1 MSCLEANQQPGVASQ
16 SDSGDSSF
24 SSTVTNTCRQACSGS
39 TPAGSLNATHYEL
52 PRGKP
57 TTGRGFAKRLG
68 RQQLLASCHE
78 HDLIMVEHLFL
89 PLMFPLQ
96 SHHLPPMPCSLSAL
110 TSILA
115 LEPATKWLHQPSWSN
130 CFLPVSISYPVSRNI
145 TASFAPSTPSHKAI
159 KLSMNI
165 SIQTPLQTTRSA
177 IQKPSFFVL
186 KLSDSARPG
195 SMSQS
200 KDQKRH
206 LHIFTAGSAGIAGHT
221 LNWTSQDSYIC
232 AAGLNILGE
241 LPIDR
246 SWLTYDIVEAG
257 LVLGKSGARS
267 VQHSN
272 CAPRCLTEELIP
284 SSASK
289 SAGDGIGPPPKRR
302 RRNQYDETKDFPVEI
317 IDLSTE
323 SEGEDRVTHRHDP
336 SNHLIS
342 EKKGQEL
349 QNFVTVL
356 KLEWMNTSIK
366 SGKCVSQDP
375 FVVYLGRKIPP
386 PPPPTKAENK
396 QDLLQKSNQIIQRV
410 NHDASLP
417 TPRAPP
423 PDHIY
428 ARRSKRTPRWIS
440 QRPRPSYIDKRP
452 QNMKRGNGCTPT
464 AGLGPRPS
472 RICLPTLST
481 LHSPN
486 EDFISQLVKIRQIRK
501 LTLDEI
507 GVRAYST
514 SIASL
519 AAYPHPIQR
528 PSEILALPGC
538 NAKIAEL
545 FSQFQQ
551 HGGCNHTDDD
561 GNVATADA
569 LETDP
574 ALCVLNSFYQIW
586 GVGAKTAREFYQRG
600 WRDLDDI
607 VEHGWSTL
615 SRVQQIGVKFYEE
628 FQQGVPRAE
637 SEGIAT
643 VIRDHAGRVRPEA
656 GGGCGIECVIVGGYR
671 RGKGLSG
678 DVDVVLSHRDDAVT
692 RNLVVDVVASL
703 EAERCIT
710 HTLSLHLTSSLREQQ
725 TLPFDGDDTRKFD
738 TLDKAL
744 VVWQDPHFDPTIPGH
759 DGHQGGNPNIHRR
772 VDIIISPWRT
782 IGCAV
787 LGWSGDLT
795 FQRDLRRYAKKA
807 RSLKFDSSGVRDRST
822 GRQIDLEHDGETWEE
837 REKLVMEGLGV
848 GWRPPEERCS
858 R

>member
-1 MSCLEANQQPGVASQ
+1 MLLETPLFSRQ
-16 SDSGDSSF
+16 SSLSKDKTEHVTIF
-24 SSTVTNTCRQACSGS
+24 SSQ
-39 TPAGSLNATHYEL
+39 
-52 PRGKP
+52 
-57 TTGRGFAKRLG
+57 
-68 RQQLLASCHE
+68 
-78 HDLIMVEHLFL
+78 
-89 PLMFPLQ
+89 
-96 SHHLPPMPCSLSAL
+96 PP
-110 TSILA
+110 I
-115 LEPATKWLHQPSWSN
+115 
-130 CFLPVSISYPVSRNI
+130 FILPV
-145 TASFAPSTPSHKAI
+145 H
-159 KLSMNI
+159 LS
-165 SIQTPLQTTRSA
+165 LE
-177 IQKPSFFVL
+177 
-186 KLSDSARPG
+186 
-195 SMSQS
+195 
-200 KDQKRH
+200 
-206 LHIFTAGSAGIAGHT
+206 
-221 LNWTSQDSYIC
+221 
-232 AAGLNILGE
+232 E
-241 LPIDR
+241 LDEIEGRLIDHGGR
-246 SWLTYDIVEAG
+246 LTYDIVEAG
-257 LVLGKSGARS
+257 LVLGKVGRAKRAALELRTRG
-267 VQHSN
+267 VW
-272 CAPRCLTEELIP
+272 TEELIP

-366 SGKCVSQDP
+366 SGK
-375 FVVYLGRKIPP
+375 Y
-386 PPPPTKAENK
+386 
-396 QDLLQKSNQIIQRV
+396 
-410 NHDASLP
+410 
-417 TPRAPP
+417 
-423 PDHIY
+423 HIY
-428 ARRSKRTPRWIS
+428 ARRSKEPPGGSS
-440 QRPRPSYIDKRP
+440 QRPRPSLYRQTTSEYEEEETDAHP
-452 QNMKRGNGCTPT
+452 QPDWVRDQVVF
-464 AGLGPRPS
+464 A
-472 RICLPTLST
+472 CLRSAP

>member
-1 MSCLEANQQPGVASQ
+1 MIAGQ
-16 SDSGDSSF
+16 SSLSKDKTEHVTIF
-24 SSTVTNTCRQACSGS
+24 SSQ
-39 TPAGSLNATHYEL
+39 
-52 PRGKP
+52 
-57 TTGRGFAKRLG
+57 
-68 RQQLLASCHE
+68 
-78 HDLIMVEHLFL
+78 
-89 PLMFPLQ
+89 
-96 SHHLPPMPCSLSAL
+96 PP
-110 TSILA
+110 I
-115 LEPATKWLHQPSWSN
+115 
-130 CFLPVSISYPVSRNI
+130 FILPV
-145 TASFAPSTPSHKAI
+145 H
-159 KLSMNI
+159 LS
-165 SIQTPLQTTRSA
+165 LE
-177 IQKPSFFVL
+177 
-186 KLSDSARPG
+186 
-195 SMSQS
+195 
-200 KDQKRH
+200 
-206 LHIFTAGSAGIAGHT
+206 
-221 LNWTSQDSYIC
+221 
-232 AAGLNILGE
+232 E
-241 LPIDR
+241 LDEIEGRLIDHGGR
-246 SWLTYDIVEAG
+246 LTYDIVEAG
-257 LVLGKSGARS
+257 LVLGKVGRAKRAALELRTRG
-267 VQHSN
+267 VW
-272 CAPRCLTEELIP
+272 TEELIP

-386 PPPPTKAENK
+386 PPPTTKAENK

-428 ARRSKRTPRWIS
+428 ARRSKEPPGGSS
-440 QRPRPSYIDKRP
+440 QRPRPSLYRQTTSEYEEEETDAHP
-452 QNMKRGNGCTPT
+452 QPDWVRDQVVF
-464 AGLGPRPS
+464 A
-472 RICLPTLST
+472 CLRSAP